1 MRIGE
6 FIKNTLANKELKK
19 KLGITVLILFIFRAI
34 AHVPVPGVNR
44 AQLAAVF
51 SSNQLLGLLDIFSG
65 GTLANFSILALGIGP
80 YINASIIMQL
90 MQMINPKLEELS
102 KEGESG
108 REQINQYTRIVAVPL
123 AILQSFA
130 MYSLLKSADLIII
143 NSPITLVSMLTTM
156 TAGSIFLMW
165 LGEILTEYGIG
176 NGISMIIFAG
186 IVGRIPVSIAQTS
199 AIAQTLNFANLIIF
213 LGLSLAVIYLIVTI
227 DEAKRQI
234 TVQYSRRIRGS
245 KEVGGGTSYLPI
257 KLNQA
262 GVIPIIFAV
271 SLVLAPS
278 MLARLLQNIN
288 NVKLAIFFQ
297 NFAANFTPQNIWY
310 NVIYFV
316 LVVAFTYFY
325 TAVVF
330 DTEKIADQLKR
341 NGGYIPGIRPGK
353 QTEKYLDTIVTKTT
367 LAGAVFLGLIA
378 VLPSLV
384 QAVTGISTLTLGGTS
399 VLIVVSVVIETA
411 RQVESYFVMK
421 NYEGFLK

>member
-1 MRIGE
+1 MKIRE
-6 FIKNTLANKELKK
+6 FISKALTNKELRK
-19 KLGITVLILFIFRAI
+19 KLTITILILAIFRFV
-34 AHVPVPGVNR
+34 AHIPVPGVNR
-44 AQLAAVF
+44 QQLQAVF
-51 SSNQLLGLLDIFSG
+51 ASNQLLGLLDIFSG
-65 GTLANFSILALGIGP
+65 GTLANFSILALGINP

-108 REQINQYTRIVAVPL
+108 REQINQYTRMLTIPL
-123 AILQSFA
+123 AIVQSFA

-143 NSPITLVSMLTTM
+143 NSSITLIAMLITM
-156 TAGSIFLMW
+156 AAGSVFLMW
-165 LGEILTEYGIG
+165 LGELLTEYGIG

-186 IVGRIPVSIAQTS
+186 IVGRIPVSLVQTTSIAQT
-199 AIAQTLNFANLIIF
+199 INIANLLVF
-213 LGLSLAVIYLIVTI
+213 AALALAVIFAIVFI
-227 DEAKRQI
+227 DEARRQI
-234 TVQYSRRIRGS
+234 TVQYSRKIRGS

-278 MLARLLQNIN
+278 MIARVLQNIPSQSI
-288 NVKLAIFFQ
+288 ATAFQ
-297 NFAANFTPQNIWY
+297 RFAEAFTPESIWY
-310 NVIYFV
+310 NLVYFT

-330 DTEKIADQLKR
+330 DTEKISDQLKK

-353 QTEKYLDTIVTKTT
+353 HTEEYLDRIISRTT
-367 LAGAVFLGLIA
+367 FAGAMFLGAIA
-378 VLPSLV
+378 VLPSIA
-384 QAVTGISTLTLGGTS
+384 QGFTGISTLTLGGTS
-399 VLIVVSVVIETA
+399 VLIVVSVVIETS